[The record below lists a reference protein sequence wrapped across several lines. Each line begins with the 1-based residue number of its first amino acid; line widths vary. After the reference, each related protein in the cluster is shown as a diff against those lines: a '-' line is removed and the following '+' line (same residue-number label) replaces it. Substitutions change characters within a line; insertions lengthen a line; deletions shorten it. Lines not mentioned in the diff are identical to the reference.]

1 MLEALLEEL
10 EDEDGAKEVD
20 GRSTEIEGE
29 EDEGVEIVEVA
40 LLVGVIIEEEEA
52 IDVNEAPTLFE
63 VEKGSDNPLTP
74 AC

>member
-1 MLEALLEEL
+1 MGEVLEEL
-10 EDEDGAKEVD
+10 EDEDGAKEVE

-40 LLVGVIIEEEEA
+40 LLVGVIIEEGEA
-52 IDVNEAPTLFE
+52 IDVNEAPTLLE
-63 VEKGSDNPLTP
+63 IEKGSDNPLTP

>member
-1 MLEALLEEL
+1 MLEEL
-10 EDEDGAKEVD
+10 EDEDGAKEVE

-40 LLVGVIIEEEEA
+40 LLVGVIIEEGEA
-52 IDVNEAPTLFE
+52 IDVNEAPTLLE
-63 VEKGSDNPLTP
+63 IEKGSDNPLTP